1 MAVGVTG
8 FAALKTPAPWVLS
21 AGVLAIV
28 LGTSLLSGCAT
39 GAASAVDAG
48 ARQAEPMT
56 AFDEPEIRRRAR
68 IRLQLAGSYFEQGQ
82 TTVALDELK
91 QAIAIDP
98 TFAESYNLRG
108 LIYMRMNEP
117 GLAEESF
124 RRAISLN
131 PRDAGAHH
139 NYGWLMCQQKRYPEG
154 DKLFL
159 QAVANPAYTE
169 KSKTFMAQGLCQISA
184 GQPADAE
191 RTLLRA
197 YELDAGNPITGYN
210 LAQLLFARGDYARAQ
225 FYIRRLNNGEYANA
239 ESLWLGIKVERQL
252 NDSVAM
258 SQLASQLRRRFPVS
272 KELAAYERGAFNE

>member
-1 MAVGVTG
+1 MVGSVTG
-8 FAALKTPAPWVLS
+8 FAALKSPAAWMLPASVLVIVLS
-21 AGVLAIV
+21 
-28 LGTSLLSGCAT
+28 TSLLSGCAT
-39 GAASAVDAG
+39 GTASAVDAS

-56 AFDEPEIRRRAR
+56 AFDEPEVRRRAR

-98 TFAESYNLRG
+98 TFADAYNLRG

-124 RRAISLN
+124 RRSIALN
-131 PRDAGAHH
+131 PRDASAHH
-139 NYGWLMCQQKRYPEG
+139 NYGWMLCQQKRFPEG
-154 DKLFL
+154 DKLFA
-159 QAVANPAYTE
+159 QAVANPTYAE

-184 GQPADAE
+184 GQPAEEE
-191 RTLLRA
+191 RTLVRA
-197 YELDAGNPITGYN
+197 YELDAVNPITGYN
-210 LAQLLFARGDYARAQ
+210 LAQLLFARGDFVRAQ